1 MGFLLPLLLYLQLTY
16 SLFLEKPLSYLQT
29 LQISRTTHHHHQT
42 TIMSL
47 KYLPII
53 SALLSVA
60 LSTPV
65 VTVTASSAPSPTS
78 PSYTDAETFQQDMLT
93 AHNFYRDEHGVEDLV
108 WNETSAEFAA
118 DWAEGCRFEHSGGPT
133 GENLAAGYANATA
146 SVDAW
151 GLERTDYNFKKP
163 TGFSEKTGHFTQL
176 VWGNTTSVGCA
187 VESCQGENDTPGF
200 YVVCEYYP
208 PGNVVGNKNQ
218 FFKDNVL
225 KQDKGKETDTVESGV
240 TSAAR
245 RDGAWMAGVLGLAV
259 VLGAGMVL

>member
-108 WNETSAEFAA
+108 WNETSVNSRRIGLRGVGLSIVA
-118 DWAEGCRFEHSGGPT
+118 D
-133 GENLAAGYANATA
+133 
-146 SVDAW
+146 
-151 GLERTDYNFKKP
+151 
-163 TGFSEKTGHFTQL
+163 Q
-176 VWGNTTSVGCA
+176 
-187 VESCQGENDTPGF
+187 Q
-200 YVVCEYYP
+200 
-208 PGNVVGNKNQ
+208 
-218 FFKDNVL
+218 
-225 KQDKGKETDTVESGV
+225 
-240 TSAAR
+240 
-245 RDGAWMAGVLGLAV
+245 
-259 VLGAGMVL
+259 

>member
-1 MGFLLPLLLYLQLTY
+1 MSSLLTLTILSLLP
-16 SLFLEKPLSYLQT
+16 SL
-29 LQISRTTHHHHQT
+29 I
-42 TIMSL
+42 
-47 KYLPII
+47 
-53 SALLSVA
+53 
-60 LSTPV
+60 LSTPAPV
-65 VTVTASSAPSPTS
+65 VTITASTAPSPTS
-78 PSYTDAETFQQDMLT
+78 PSYTDADTFQNDMLT
-93 AHNFYRDEHGVEDLV
+93 AHNFYRGEHGVEELV

-118 DWAEGCRFEHSGGPT
+118 DWAEGCRFEHSSGPT

-208 PGNVVGNKNQ
+208 PGNVVGNNNQ

-245 RDGAWMAGVLGLAV
+245 REGGWMAGQYQQSIWEIVPGVMSFDCKELQLG
-259 VLGAGMVL
+259 